1 MEENTQEDELALND
15 YRDEDEQVII
25 KTHERVNQELSGE
38 VIKIEH
44 GYVELRL
51 TTIPEMVADDIGL
64 IHGGFIFSA
73 ADYAAML
80 AVNEPNVV
88 LVASDCQFL
97 SPVKFHDEVN
107 IVARVR
113 HKEGRKRNVHVTA
126 HVLNIKV
133 FEGEFKTVITEK
145 HVLKL
150 RLLKEQEELEAEVA
164 KSDKEKEEQQS

>member
-1 MEENTQEDELALND
+1 MATIDLHDEDLELDD
-15 YRDEDEQVII
+15 YRDEEAQILV
-25 KTHERVNQELSGE
+25 KTHEMVNNELNGE
-38 VIKIEH
+38 IIKLEQ

-51 TTIPEMVADDIGL
+51 TTTSEMVADDVGL

-80 AVNEPNVV
+80 AVNEKNVV
-88 LVASDCQFL
+88 LVGSECQFL

-107 IVARVR
+107 FIAKVR
-113 HKEGRKRNVHVTA
+113 HKDGRKRNVHVEA

-133 FEGEFKTVITEK
+133 FEGEFKTVITDR

-150 RLLKEQEELEAEVA
+150 KLLDDEDTAG
-164 KSDKEKEEQQS
+164 KEEDSED

>member
-1 MEENTQEDELALND
+1 MAQTEISEEELELED
-15 YRDEDEQVII
+15 YREGEEQVLIQ
-25 KTHERVNQELSGE
+25 THEKIHQELCGE
-38 VIKIEH
+38 VIKIEQ

-51 TTIPEMVADDIGL
+51 TTIPDMVADEVGL

-80 AVNEPNVV
+80 AVNERNVV

-107 IVARVR
+107 FIARVR
-113 HKEGRKRNVHVTA
+113 HKEGRKRNVHVEA
-126 HVLNIKV
+126 FVLDIKV
-133 FEGEFKTVITEK
+133 FEGEFKTVITER

-150 RLLKEQEELEAEVA
+150 KLLDEEERQSGTPQEEE
-164 KSDKEKEEQQS
+164 